1 MLNEAFLDSTAFLTS
16 KISLLQEGLEQPIVS
31 DLSNEEINPDVFSHQ
46 NLDWLTR
53 QASDNS
59 MNLSVAN
66 EIVAPESRATADIL
80 TGQESGKANLPSDIP
95 LEVTA
100 QEFLDFYSGRTIS
113 EGITVKIQDGTAGK
127 FQGDFIVNLQGEIE
141 FGENVSI
148 DVSGLFKLDGE
159 SLEEESPP
167 GSQLEFG
174 ENNVMSAA
182 TIEWGVNSNFQVK
195 MNSSITAQH
204 GNLIIEAGSQ
214 IQLEENISLQALEGS
229 IKLDA
234 IEDGGVQIKKV
245 ESAISVPNISAR
257 KDITFMAGGDIQ
269 ILEGNIIH
277 AGGNLTLMGTSEEGD
292 IEVAPPNSA
301 LFPHSLEAG
310 GDIHMETN
318 GDIQIQEGNTL
329 KAGNDLTLIAKSEGD
344 VQIQQIDF
352 LPLAPRLEAG
362 EDIVIKAEGDIN
374 IQRGDSVGA
383 FPFPDFKAGNDIF
396 MQGLGEVEIEPGN
409 WLKAER
415 TIHLETDGVEVQV
428 QPRANVTLE
437 AGLDIFLFAPEENAG
452 IKVGENSTLK
462 ARRNIILIS
471 GLNDQGEGDT
481 QIKENS
487 TLIAGNR
494 IAIKSGLSGQ
504 TEVKE
509 NSRLIA
515 KDSITI
521 ESGERGKTVVKGDGT
536 LLNAIVVT
544 VKTGLN
550 GECVIEPDVEILA
563 AARNICEK
571 AFI

>member
-245 ESAISVPNISAR
+245 ESAILVPNISAR

>member
-245 ESAISVPNISAR
+245 ESAILVPNISAR

-277 AGGNLTLMGTSEEGD
+277 A
-292 IEVAPPNSA
+292 
-301 LFPHSLEAG
+301 
-310 GDIHMETN
+310 
-318 GDIQIQEGNTL
+318 
-329 KAGNDLTLIAKSEGD
+329 
-344 VQIQQIDF
+344 
-352 LPLAPRLEAG
+352 
-362 EDIVIKAEGDIN
+362 
-374 IQRGDSVGA
+374 
-383 FPFPDFKAGNDIF
+383 
-396 MQGLGEVEIEPGN
+396 
-409 WLKAER
+409 
-415 TIHLETDGVEVQV
+415 
-428 QPRANVTLE
+428 
-437 AGLDIFLFAPEENAG
+437 
-452 IKVGENSTLK
+452 
-462 ARRNIILIS
+462 
-471 GLNDQGEGDT
+471 
-481 QIKENS
+481 
-487 TLIAGNR
+487 
-494 IAIKSGLSGQ
+494 
-504 TEVKE
+504 
-509 NSRLIA
+509 
-515 KDSITI
+515 
-521 ESGERGKTVVKGDGT
+521 
-536 LLNAIVVT
+536 
-544 VKTGLN
+544 
-550 GECVIEPDVEILA
+550 
-563 AARNICEK
+563 
-571 AFI
+571 

>member
-1 MLNEAFLDSTAFLTS
+1 M
-16 KISLLQEGLEQPIVS
+16 
-31 DLSNEEINPDVFSHQ
+31 
-46 NLDWLTR
+46 
-53 QASDNS
+53 
-59 MNLSVAN
+59 
-66 EIVAPESRATADIL
+66 
-80 TGQESGKANLPSDIP
+80 
-95 LEVTA
+95 VT
-100 QEFLDFYSGRTIS
+100 
-113 EGITVKIQDGTAGK
+113 
-127 FQGDFIVNLQGEIE
+127 
-141 FGENVSI
+141 
-148 DVSGLFKLDGE
+148 
-159 SLEEESPP
+159 
-167 GSQLEFG
+167 
-174 ENNVMSAA
+174 
-182 TIEWGVNSNFQVK
+182 
-195 MNSSITAQH
+195 
-204 GNLIIEAGSQ
+204 
-214 IQLEENISLQALEGS
+214 
-229 IKLDA
+229 
-234 IEDGGVQIKKV
+234 
-245 ESAISVPNISAR
+245 
-257 KDITFMAGGDIQ
+257 
-269 ILEGNIIH
+269 IH